1 MTELLSLGQYYS
13 IDCITGPV
21 PTGVSVS
28 WILTNGSIY
37 SYSNTLIIPSIL
49 PSHNNTQYTC
59 NMTIIDNP
67 TSCMMQSH
75 SVTVRIKGTKI
86 NLPITS
92 VLLQINLLLM
102 QWWMI
107 CWFCPKLIEI

>member
-37 SYSNTLIIPSIL
+37 NNSNTLVISSVL
-49 PSHNNTQYTC
+49 PSHDNTQYTC
-59 NMTIIDNP
+59 VISTNFSDCT
-67 TSCMMQSH
+67 TQSQNI
-75 SVTVRIKGTKI
+75 TFRIKG
-86 NLPITS
+86 N
-92 VLLQINLLLM
+92 
-102 QWWMI
+102 
-107 CWFCPKLIEI
+107 EIILSPFIHA